1 MSRIKL
7 VINGETLMDESLGQ
21 WQQRPPTAIQHLL
34 QPKAGRKA
42 ETYMQAA
49 LGALLEA
56 VMTEQDTLIEA
67 TTTPTGWVVRSTHM
81 AKVGAG

>member
-1 MSRIKL
+1 MTHIKL
-7 VINGETLMDESLGQ
+7 VINGEVLMDGQISQ
-21 WQQRPPTAIQHLL
+21 WQQRPPTSIQHLL

-42 ETYMQAA
+42 EIYMQAA

-56 VMTEQDTLIEA
+56 TMSEQDTLIEA

-81 AKVGAG
+81 AKVGAP